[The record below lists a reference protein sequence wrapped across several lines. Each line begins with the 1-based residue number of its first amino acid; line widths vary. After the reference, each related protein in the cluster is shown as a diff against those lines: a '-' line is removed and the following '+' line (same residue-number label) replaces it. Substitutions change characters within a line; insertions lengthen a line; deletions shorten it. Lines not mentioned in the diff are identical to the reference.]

1 MLDEL
6 LNNKYRI
13 DFPVRWEK
21 GNNKIQIT
29 SYQTDK
35 VYDFVFE
42 ESVIKDITLKN
53 FVHLLKDTDV
63 KFEKNFYEEV

>member
-13 DFPVRWEK
+13 EFPVRWGK

-35 VYDFVFE
+35 VYDFVLE
-42 ESVIKDITLKN
+42 ENVIKDITLKN
-53 FVHLLKDTDV
+53 FVHLLKDTDI
-63 KFEKNFYEEV
+63 KFEKNLYEEV